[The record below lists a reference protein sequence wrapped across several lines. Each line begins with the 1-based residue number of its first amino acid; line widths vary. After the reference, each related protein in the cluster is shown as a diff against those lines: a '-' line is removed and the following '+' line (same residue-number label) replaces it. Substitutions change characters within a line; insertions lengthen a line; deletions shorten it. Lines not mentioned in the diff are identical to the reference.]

1 MASMA
6 SGFSVQRMKLRAFD
20 LSERT
25 TRLGRRS
32 LQQRLD
38 RLRSRAFLISQ
49 TAVTAGLAWFLAS
62 EMFSHQQP
70 FFAPIAAIICLGGTF
85 GHRMRRGFEIALGVA
100 VGIAVGDLF
109 VQAFGAGVWQVVLVV
124 ATAMSL
130 ATLLGAGQLMITQAG
145 VQALVVTILLPDP
158 TQGFERWLDA
168 LVGCAVALV
177 VATVAPSSPI
187 RKPAELAAEML
198 RELATTLDAAITALQ
213 FEDEAAADRVL
224 ERARATE
231 GQLRR
236 LADANSEGLAVVR
249 HSPFRRRQR
258 TEVEAYADLLEPLD
272 RASRNLRVLA
282 RRAVTVVWRDQRVPD
297 GYLEL
302 VNRLARTAWFMAEEL
317 DEGRLPSAARD
328 DLVAAG
334 EASSHLELA
343 DSLSAIAILAQAR
356 SMIVD
361 LLELTGLGPDDARAL
376 VPDLD

>member
-1 MASMA
+1 MA

-32 LQQRLD
+32 IAQRLG

-62 EMFSHQQP
+62 ETFSHQQP

-85 GHRMRRGFEIALGVA
+85 GHRLRRGVEIALGVA
-100 VGIAVGDLF
+100 VGIGVGDLF

-124 ATAMSL
+124 GISMAL

-145 VQALVVTILLPDP
+145 VQSLVVTILLPDP
-158 TQGFERWLDA
+158 TQGLDRWLDA
-168 LVGCAVALV
+168 LMGCAVALV
-177 VATVAPSSPI
+177 VATIAPSSPL
-187 RKPAELAAEML
+187 RKPAQLAAQML
-198 RELATTLDAAITALQ
+198 RELASTLDATVSALR

-231 GQLRR
+231 SQLQR

-282 RRAVTVVWRDQRVPD
+282 RRAVTVVWREQHVPL
-297 GYLEL
+297 GYLQLITE
-302 VNRLARTAWFMAEEL
+302 LARTTRWMAEEL
-317 DEGRLPSAARD
+317 DAGRLPSATRD
-328 DLVAAG
+328 ALVAAAQ
-334 EASSHLELA
+334 ASSHLELA
-343 DSLSAIAILAQAR
+343 DSLSAVAILAQAR
-356 SMIVD
+356 SMVVD
-361 LLELTGLGPDDARAL
+361 LLELTGLGPDDARDL

>member
-1 MASMA
+1 MA

-32 LQQRLD
+32 LEQRLG

-49 TAVTAGLAWFLAS
+49 TAVTAGIAWFLAS
-62 EMFSHQQP
+62 EIFSHQLP

-85 GHRMRRGFEIALGVA
+85 GHRIRRGVEIALGVA
-100 VGIAVGDLF
+100 VGIGVGDLF

-124 ATAMSL
+124 AISMAL

-145 VQALVVTILLPDP
+145 VQSLVVTILLPDP
-158 TQGFERWLDA
+158 TQGLERWLDA

-177 VATVAPSSPI
+177 VATIAPSSPL
-187 RKPAELAAEML
+187 RKPAELAAQML
-198 RELATTLDAAITALQ
+198 RELAATLDAAVTALR
-213 FEDEAAADRVL
+213 FEDEEAADHVL

-231 GQLRR
+231 GQLQR

-258 TEVEAYADLLEPLD
+258 PEVEAYADLLVPLD

-282 RRAVTVVWRDQRVPD
+282 RRAVTVVWREQHVPA
-297 GYLEL
+297 GYLD
-302 VNRLARTAWFMAEEL
+302 VITRLARTARFMAEEL
-317 DEGRLPSAARD
+317 GAGRLPSAARG

-343 DSLSAIAILAQAR
+343 HSLSAVAILAQTR
-356 SMIVD
+356 SMVVD
-361 LLELTGLGPDDARAL
+361 LLELTGLGPDEARDL

>member
-38 RLRSRAFLISQ
+38 RLHSRAFLISQ
-49 TAVTAGLAWFLAS
+49 SAVTAGLAWFLAS

-109 VQAFGAGVWQVVLVV
+109 VQAFGTGVWQVVLVV

-187 RKPAELAAEML
+187 RKPAELAA
-198 RELATTLDAAITALQ
+198 
-213 FEDEAAADRVL
+213 AADGVL

-328 DLVAAG
+328 DLVAAA

>member
-1 MASMA
+1 MA

-25 TRLGRRS
+25 TQLGRRS
-32 LQQRLD
+32 LEQRLG

-62 EMFSHQQP
+62 HIFSHQSP

-85 GHRMRRGFEIALGVA
+85 GHRIRRGVEIALGVA

-109 VQAFGAGVWQVVLVV
+109 VQAFGAGTWQVVLVV
-124 ATAMSL
+124 GISMAL

-145 VQALVVTILLPDP
+145 VQSLVVTILLPDP
-158 TQGFERWLDA
+158 SQGFDRWLDA

-177 VATVAPSSPI
+177 VATVAPSSPL
-187 RKPAELAAEML
+187 RKPAELAAQML
-198 RELATTLDAAITALQ
+198 RELAGTLDAAVTALG
-213 FEDEAAADRVL
+213 FEDEDAADRVL

-231 GQLRR
+231 GQLQR

-258 TEVEAYADLLEPLD
+258 SEVEAYADLLVPLD

-282 RRAVTVVWRDQRVPD
+282 RRAVTVVWRAQHVPA
-297 GYLEL
+297 GYLE
-302 VNRLARTAWFMAEEL
+302 VVSRLARTARFMAEEL
-317 DEGRLPSAARD
+317 DAGRLPSAARG
-328 DLVAAG
+328 DLVATAQ
-334 EASSHLELA
+334 ASSHLGLA
-343 DSLSAIAILAQAR
+343 DSLSAVAILAQAR
-356 SMIVD
+356 SMVVD
-361 LLELTGLGPDDARAL
+361 LLELTGLGPDDARDL

>member
-1 MASMA
+1 MAAMA

-32 LQQRLD
+32 LEQRLG
-38 RLRSRAFLISQ
+38 RLRSRSFLIGQ
-49 TAVTAGLAWFLAS
+49 TAVTAGVAWFLAS
-62 EMFSHQQP
+62 EIFSHQQP

-85 GHRMRRGFEIALGVA
+85 GHRIRRGFEIALGVA

-124 ATAMSL
+124 GISMAL

-145 VQALVVTILLPDP
+145 VQSLVVTILLPDP
-158 TQGFERWLDA
+158 TQGFDRWLDA

-177 VATVAPSSPI
+177 VATIAPSSPL
-187 RKPAELAAEML
+187 RKPAELAAQML
-198 RELATTLDAAITALQ
+198 RELAATLDATVSALR
-213 FEDEAAADRVL
+213 FEDEKAADQVL

-231 GQLRR
+231 GQLQR

-258 TEVEAYADLLEPLD
+258 SEVEAYADLLDPLD

-282 RRAVTVVWRDQRVPD
+282 RRAVTLVWREQHLPL
-297 GYLEL
+297 GYLE
-302 VNRLARTAWFMAEEL
+302 VITGLARTARFMAEEL
-317 DEGRLPSAARD
+317 DAGRLPAAARA
-328 DLVAAG
+328 DLVATA

-343 DSLSAIAILAQAR
+343 SSLSAVAILAQTR
-356 SMIVD
+356 SMVVD
-361 LLELTGLGPDDARAL
+361 LLELTGLGPDDARDL